1 MAEVVGLS
9 RIREI
14 RENDKRMAQTA
25 YNHSME
31 IFEKI
36 ATELYNLLK
45 TKENAEA
52 SFESY
57 IQSTTPIEKIKE
69 QSAYIEKLNQR
80 IQSVQLLV
88 QRARNDMET
97 KQEKLSDAYVEVK
110 KFDKI
115 IEFKENNEIQ
125 EAKRKEAIWM
135 DEMSMQQY
143 LSHKSR

>member
-1 MAEVVGLS
+1 MVEVVGLN

-14 RENDKRMAQTA
+14 RENEKKVAQSA
-25 YNHSME
+25 YSQSME
-31 IFEKI
+31 TFEKI
-36 ATELYNLLK
+36 ATELYNLLR
-45 TKENAEA
+45 TKESAEA

-57 IQSTTPIEKIKE
+57 IQNTTSIEKIKE
-69 QSAYIEKLNQR
+69 QAAYIEKLNQR

-88 QRARNDMET
+88 QRARNDMEI
-97 KQEKLSDAYVEVK
+97 KQEKLSNAYVEVK

-115 IEFKENNEIQ
+115 IEFKQKNEIE
-125 EAKRKEAIWM
+125 EAKRKEANWM

>member
-1 MAEVVGLS
+1 MVEVVGLN

-14 RENDKRMAQTA
+14 RENEKKVAQSD
-25 YNHSME
+25 YNQSME
-31 IFEKI
+31 TFEKI
-36 ATELYNLLK
+36 ATELYNLLR

-57 IQSTTPIEKIKE
+57 IQTTTSIEKIKE
-69 QSAYIEKLNQR
+69 QATYIEKLNQR

-88 QRARNDMET
+88 QRARKDMEI
-97 KQEKLSDAYVEVK
+97 KQEKLSNAYVEVK

-115 IEFKENNEIQ
+115 IEFKQKNEIE
-125 EAKRKEAIWM
+125 EAKRKEANWM

>member
-14 RENDKRMAQTA
+14 RENDKRIAQSA

-31 IFEKI
+31 TFEKI

-45 TKENAEA
+45 TRENAEA
-52 SFESY
+52 SFESF

-69 QSAYIEKLNQR
+69 QATYIEKLNKR

-115 IEFKENNEIQ
+115 IEFKKNSEMQ
-125 EAKRKEAIWM
+125 EAKRKEANWM

>member
-1 MAEVVGLS
+1 MVEVIGLT

-14 RENDKRMAQTA
+14 RENEKKVAQSS
-25 YNHSME
+25 YNQSKE
-31 IFEKI
+31 TFEKI

-57 IQSTTPIEKIKE
+57 IQNTTSIEKIKE
-69 QSAYIEKLNQR
+69 QSSYIEKLNQR

-88 QRARNDMET
+88 QRARNDMEI
-97 KQEKLSDAYVEVK
+97 KQEKLSNAYVEVK

-115 IEFKENNEIQ
+115 IEFKQKNEIE
-125 EAKRKEAIWM
+125 EAKRKEANWM

-143 LSHKSR
+143 LGHKTR

>member
-1 MAEVVGLS
+1 MVEVIGLT

-14 RENDKRMAQTA
+14 RENEKKVAQSS
-25 YNHSME
+25 YNQSKE
-31 IFEKI
+31 TFEKI

-57 IQSTTPIEKIKE
+57 IQNTTSIEKIKE
-69 QSAYIEKLNQR
+69 QSSYIEKLNQR

-88 QRARNDMET
+88 QRARNDMEI
-97 KQEKLSDAYVEVK
+97 KQEKLSNAYVEVK

-115 IEFKENNEIQ
+115 IEFKQKNEIE
-125 EAKRKEAIWM
+125 EAKRKEVNWM

-143 LSHKSR
+143 LGHKTR